1 MRCNFAPNKNKGLKM
16 KNVIFAEVTKQA
28 LKERAAGYHVAKFE
42 SDCVKLR
49 TGMLN
54 VELYKHHNSDAVL
67 ELAMLKAF
75 KLTDIQAD
83 LTVKNNALKASDKEY
98 FEGANEQFEGD
109 AIQYIPAGYLNAKWL
124 KMTGGPKE
132 VRYYLKGLQFK
143 REAGKLQ
150 VVGSD
155 GHQLILNNAIGEN
168 GPDFSVIVPSEALQV
183 LSKIKTSFT
192 MSINETHAKFTG
204 DDWTIKTKLI
214 ESKYPDFS
222 KVFKTAIHGDIDINR
237 KALIQAIKDVKP
249 FLPPKLQGVVL
260 TATDTSLDFKHH
272 GDTLASV
279 PFIHSSGTKAS
290 EGVDLNYLSNALE
303 CYRDENIMLSFRDGL
318 VQVNRD
324 TFQTSIIM
332 GMRL

>member
-1 MRCNFAPNKNKGLKM
+1 M
-16 KNVIFAEVTKQA
+16 KNIIFAEVTKQA

-49 TGMLN
+49 TSMLN
-54 VELYKHHNSDAVL
+54 VELYKATNTPATLDLS
-67 ELAMLKAF
+67 MLKAF
-75 KLTDIQAD
+75 KLDDIQAD
-83 LTVKNNALKASDKEY
+83 LNVKNNALPLSDREY
-98 FEGANEQFEGD
+98 FEGANQAFKGD

-143 REAGKLQ
+143 RENNKLQ
-150 VVGSD
+150 IAGAD
-155 GHQLILNNAIGEN
+155 GHQLILNNALGEN
-168 GPDFSVIVPSEALQV
+168 GPDFSVIIPIEALQV
-183 LSKIKTSFT
+183 LTKIKTSFT
-192 MSINETHAKFTG
+192 MAVNETHAKFAG
-204 DDWTIKTKLI
+204 DDWTIETKLI

-237 KALIQAIKDVKP
+237 KALIQAIKDVLP

-260 TATDTSLDFKHH
+260 TATNTGLDFIHH

-290 EGVDLNYLSNALE
+290 EGVDLNYLMNALE
-303 CYRDENIMLSFRDGL
+303 CYKDENILLSFRDSL
-318 VQVNRD
+318 VQINRD
-324 TFQTSIIM
+324 SFQTNIIM

>member
-1 MRCNFAPNKNKGLKM
+1 M
-16 KNVIFAEVTKQA
+16 KNIIFAEVTKQA

-49 TGMLN
+49 TSMLN

-67 ELAMLKAF
+67 ELSMLKAF

-83 LTVKNNALKASDKEY
+83 LTVKGNALPLSERAFFDGTNQAFK
-98 FEGANEQFEGD
+98 GD
-109 AIQYIPAGYLNAKWL
+109 AIQYIPAGYLNAKWF
-124 KMTGGPKE
+124 KMLPKANE
-132 VRYYLKGLQFK
+132 VRYYLNGMNFK

-150 VVGSD
+150 VVGSN
-155 GHQLILNNAIGEN
+155 GHTLILDNALSEN
-168 GPDFSVIVPSEALQV
+168 GPDFSVIIPIEALQV

-192 MSINETHAKFTG
+192 MAVNETHAKFTG
-204 DDWTIKTKLI
+204 DDWTIEARLI
-214 ESKYPDFS
+214 DHRYPDFS
-222 KVFKTAIHGDIDINR
+222 KVFKTPIHGDIDINR

-260 TATDTSLDFKHH
+260 TATNTSLDFNHH

-290 EGVDLNYLSNALE
+290 EGVDVGYLMDALE
-303 CYRDENIMLSFRDGL
+303 CYKDENIMLSFRENL
-318 VQVNRD
+318 IQINRD
-324 TFQTSIIM
+324 TFQTNIVMS
-332 GMRL
+332 MRL